1 MLHLHQ
7 QLIENFYK
15 CFAKKD
21 WQGMIACYHEE
32 VFFYDP
38 VFQNLEADQAKAMWE
53 MLCKNAKDLVLTFD
67 NIQADNEYGG
77 CNWTATY
84 TFTRTGRKVT
94 NHIKAHFKF
103 QDNKIIEHMDD
114 FDLWKW
120 SRMALGLPGVLFGWT
135 SLIKNQIRTGAKKS
149 LASFMEKKSN

>member
-1 MLHLHQ
+1 MLHPHQ
-7 QLIENFYK
+7 QLIENFYN

-21 WQGMIACYHEE
+21 WQGMIACYHDE

-53 MLCKNAKDLVLTFD
+53 MLCKNAKDLALTFNNVQIED
-67 NIQADNEYGG
+67 EYGG

-84 TFTRTGRKVT
+84 TFSRTGRKVT
-94 NHIKAHFKF
+94 NHIKARFKF

-120 SRMALGLPGVLFGWT
+120 SRMALGLPGILFGW
-135 SLIKNQIRTGAKKS
+135 SSIIKNQIRAGAKKS
-149 LASFMEKKSN
+149 LVSFMEKKSN

>member
-1 MLHLHQ
+1 MLHPHQ
-7 QLIENFYK
+7 QLIENFYN

-21 WQGMIACYHEE
+21 WQGMIACYHDE

-38 VFQNLEADQAKAMWE
+38 VFQDLNANYAKGMWE
-53 MLCKNAKDLVLTFD
+53 MLCKNAKDLVLTYD
-67 NIQADNEYGG
+67 SVHSEDEYGG

-94 NHIKAHFKF
+94 NHIKARFKF

-120 SRMALGLPGVLFGWT
+120 SRMALGLPGLLLGWT
-135 SLIKNQIRTGAKKS
+135 PILQNQIRAKARNS
-149 LASFMEKKSN
+149 LSHFMKTKSN